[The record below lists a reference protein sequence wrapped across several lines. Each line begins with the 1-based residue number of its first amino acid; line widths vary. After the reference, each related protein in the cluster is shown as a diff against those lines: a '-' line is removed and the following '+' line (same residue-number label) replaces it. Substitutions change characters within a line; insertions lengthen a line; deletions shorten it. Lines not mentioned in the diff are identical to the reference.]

1 MSLYG
6 RIVFPWK
13 TESMTIRQLFCNGGS
28 VNEVNRHTA
37 YLATGDYTGGSRGH
51 HSASALATSVR

>member
-1 MSLYG
+1 
-6 RIVFPWK
+6 
-13 TESMTIRQLFCNGGS
+13 MTIRQLFCNGGS